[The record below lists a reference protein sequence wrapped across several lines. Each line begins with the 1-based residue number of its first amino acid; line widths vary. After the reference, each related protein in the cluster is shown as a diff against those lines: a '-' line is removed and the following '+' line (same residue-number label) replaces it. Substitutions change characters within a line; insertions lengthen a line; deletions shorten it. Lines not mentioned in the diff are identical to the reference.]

1 MKYTFIIVVLLF
13 TILGCNK
20 DDKNNEDQAEI
31 DRNIILQ
38 YISDNNLDAQEAEQ
52 GLFYVVNA
60 PGTGDPCTA
69 TSEIKTTYSGYF
81 VNGSEFD
88 GGTIDHFNLQNAIV
102 GWQIGIPKFKEGGD
116 GILLIPSAIGY
127 GPSGSGSGSIPGN
140 SVIIFDVNLIK
151 VY

>member
-1 MKYTFIIVVLLF
+1 MKNVIGLFVLM
-13 TILGCNK
+13 IAIGSCK
-20 DDKNNEDQAEI
+20 KNETEDQAQK
-31 DRNIILQ
+31 DREIILQ

-60 PGTGDPCTA
+60 PGTGDPCNSNSTV
-69 TSEIKTTYSGYF
+69 KTTYNGYF
-81 VNGSEFD
+81 TNGNSFD
-88 GGTIDHFNLQNAIV
+88 GGTIDNFALQNAIV

-127 GPSGSGSGSIPGN
+127 GPNGSSSGSIPGN
-140 SVIIFDVNLIK
+140 TVIIFDVELIK